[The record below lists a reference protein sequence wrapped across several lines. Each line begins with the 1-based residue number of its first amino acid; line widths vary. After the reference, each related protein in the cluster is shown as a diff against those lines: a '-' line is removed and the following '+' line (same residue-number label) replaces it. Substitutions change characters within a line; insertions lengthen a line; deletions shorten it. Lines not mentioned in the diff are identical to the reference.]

1 MTRLSVEMLAADA
14 PEPITSAGHAQ
25 LGIAVLAGIAVI
37 VLLIT
42 KFKLHAFLSLTIGSL
57 ALGAIAGAPLDKVL
71 LSFSAGL
78 GSTVAGVGVLIALG
92 AILGKMLA
100 DSGGA
105 DQIVDTILAKAGG
118 RSMPWAMVLIA
129 SVIGLP
135 LFFEVGIVLLIPVV
149 LMVAKRGNYSLMR
162 IGIPALAGLSVM
174 HGLVPPHPGPL
185 VAIDAVGADL
195 GITLALGVLV
205 AIPTVIIAGPVF
217 SKYAARWVD
226 VPAPENMIPQRASDE
241 LDKRPGFGA
250 TLFTVL
256 LPVILMLAKALV
268 DIVVDD
274 PENMV
279 QRIFDVV
286 GAPMI
291 ALLASVLVGIFT
303 LLRPAGFS
311 KERIS
316 PLVEKGL
323 MPIAGIL
330 LIVGAGGGFKQ
341 TLIDSGVG
349 KMVLEISEDWSIPA
363 LLLAWLIAVA
373 IRLATG
379 SATVATVSAAGL
391 VAPLAADMST
401 THTALLVL
409 AIGAGSLF
417 LSHVN
422 DAGFWLVKEYFGLS
436 VGQNLKTWS
445 VMECIISV
453 VAGGGFKQTLIDSGV
468 GKMVLEIS
476 EDWSIPAL
484 LLAWLIAVAIRL
496 ATGSATVATV
506 SAAGLVAPLA
516 ADMST
521 THTALLVLAIGA
533 GSLFLSHVN
542 DAGFWLVKEY
552 FGLSVGQNLK
562 TWSVMECIISVV
574 AGGIVLLLSLV
585 I

>member
-42 KFKLHAFLSLTIGSL
+42 KFKLHAFLALTIGSL

-71 LSFSAGL
+71 TSFSTGL

-105 DQIVDTILAKAGG
+105 DQVVDTILAKAGG

-162 IGIPALAGLSVM
+162 IGVPALAGLSVM

-185 VAIDAVGADL
+185 VAIDAVKADL
-195 GITLALGVLV
+195 GMTLALGVLV
-205 AIPTVIIAGPVF
+205 AIPTVIIAGPLF

-226 VPAPENMIPQRASDE
+226 VPAPDKMIPQRASEE

-274 PENMV
+274 PENLV
-279 QRIFDVV
+279 QRVFDVI

-316 PLVEKGL
+316 PLVEKSLG
-323 MPIAGIL
+323 PIAGIL

-349 KMVLEISEDWSIPA
+349 
-363 LLLAWLIAVA
+363 
-373 IRLATG
+373 
-379 SATVATVSAAGL
+379 
-391 VAPLAADMST
+391 
-401 THTALLVL
+401 
-409 AIGAGSLF
+409 
-417 LSHVN
+417 
-422 DAGFWLVKEYFGLS
+422 
-436 VGQNLKTWS
+436 Q
-445 VMECIISV
+445 
-453 VAGGGFKQTLIDSGV
+453 
-468 GKMVLEIS
+468 MVLEIS

>member
-1 MTRLSVEMLAADA
+1 MTRLSVEMLAADV

-57 ALGAIAGAPLDKVL
+57 ALGAFAGAPLDKVIT
-71 LSFSAGL
+71 SFSTGL

-118 RSMPWAMVLIA
+118 RSLPWAMVLIA

-135 LFFEVGIVLLIPVV
+135 LFFEVGVVLLIPVV

-185 VAIDAVGADL
+185 VAIDAVGANL
-195 GITLALGVLV
+195 GVTLALGVLI
-205 AIPTVIIAGPVF
+205 AIPTVVIAGPLF

-226 VPAPENMIPQRASDE
+226 VPAPERMIPQRPSEE
-241 LDKRPGFGA
+241 LERRPGFGA
-250 TLFTVL
+250 TLATIL
-256 LPVILMLAKALV
+256 LPVVLMLAKALV
-268 DIVVDD
+268 DIVIDD
-274 PENMV
+274 PEHNV
-279 QRIFDVV
+279 QRVFDVI
-286 GAPMI
+286 GSPLI
-291 ALLASVLVGIFT
+291 ALLAAVLVGIFT
-303 LLRPAGFS
+303 LGMPAGFS

-316 PLVEKGL
+316 SLVEKGL
-323 MPIAGIL
+323 APIAGIL

-341 TLIDSGVG
+341 TLIDTGVG
-349 KMVLEISEDWSIPA
+349 QMSLDISEDWSIPA

-401 THTALLVL
+401 THAALLVL

-417 LSHVN
+417 FSHVN
-422 DAGFWLVKEYFGLS
+422 DAGFWLVKEYFGLN
-436 VGQNLKTWS
+436 VGQTIKTWS
-445 VMECIISV
+445 IMETIISV
-453 VAGGGFKQTLIDSGV
+453 VAG
-468 GKMVLEIS
+468 
-476 EDWSIPAL
+476 AL
-484 LLAWLIAVAIRL
+484 
-496 ATGSATVATV
+496 
-506 SAAGLVAPLA
+506 
-516 ADMST
+516 
-521 THTALLVLAIGA
+521 
-533 GSLFLSHVN
+533 
-542 DAGFWLVKEY
+542 
-552 FGLSVGQNLK
+552 
-562 TWSVMECIISVV
+562 
-574 AGGIVLLLSLV
+574 VLLLSL
-585 I
+585 II